1 MTVGRK
7 AIKRNIDDLI
17 DLGYDIEYNEI
28 KRTHINPKTG
38 EAEDTSLQKDFM
50 LVRDF
55 CDSELHL
62 LIDSVMCSRFIPE
75 KQSR

>member
-17 DLGYDIEYNEI
+17 GLGYEIEYNEI
-28 KRTHINPKTG
+28 KRTRVNPKTG
-38 EAEDTSLQKDFM
+38 EEEDNSLLKDFL

-55 CDSELHL
+55 SDSELHL
-62 LIDSVMCSRFIPE
+62 LIDSVMCSRFIP
-75 KQSR
+75 